1 MACVTSSLLTTH
13 SSNMALA
20 RGPHSQLGTAMIW
33 VNWAWN
39 HNRQN
44 NMVVRICYGAH
55 CWWSYWCSVE
65 VLHARAHLPPF
76 HLSAVDENCSIEL
89 MMVPAS
95 SSPSVH
101 SVYCPQQLCTMDV
114 NVCCS
119 CWPLTEMCT
128 EASSFLHCSATT
140 CMPRSVKDTYWT
152 ALDNVSSS
160 YHSFSFFLTLTSLP
174 FHPLRLPCAPPTA
187 AVGPISSSRGWGLCQ
202 VCSSHWA
209 CSVTGGHQP
218 SHLLPDRCLWRR
230 ADWGREGLT
239 WQRRDRWRGE
249 GGLKMWTWP
258 CEWSCV
264 VYIIL
269 WFVCYSAQ

>member
-1 MACVTSSLLTTH
+1 MKLLVLSWGIARQRTSSTIPPVSSGWELLHRAHDGPSIQLPFCALSVLPTAAMYNGRECMLQLLTTY
-13 SSNMALA
+13 
-20 RGPHSQLGTAMIW
+20 RD
-33 VNWAWN
+33 V
-39 HNRQN
+39 
-44 NMVVRICYGAH
+44 Y
-55 CWWSYWCSVE
+55 WSIFLFCSVPLPRACQGLWRTHIG
-65 VLHARAHLPPF
+65 LHWTMCLIIPF
-76 HLSAVDENCSIEL
+76 I
-89 MMVPAS
+89 P
-95 SSPSVH
+95 
-101 SVYCPQQLCTMDV
+101 
-114 NVCCS
+114 
-119 CWPLTEMCT
+119 
-128 EASSFLHCSATT
+128 
-140 CMPRSVKDTYWT
+140 
-152 ALDNVSSS
+152 
-160 YHSFSFFLTLTSLP
+160 FFLTLTSLP
-174 FHPLRLPCAPPTA
+174 THPLHPPCAPPTA

-218 SHLLPDRCLWRR
+218 FHLLPDRCLWWR